1 MIYRVIMEV
10 GYREAW
16 FDFDDAETA
25 CSFAQLML
33 THQTPNE
40 DTCKKDHIELRVID
54 TTIKVVEEEE
64 N

>member
-1 MIYRVIMEV
+1 MIYRVIMKV
-10 GYREAW
+10 RYSEAW

-33 THQTPNE
+33 THQTPN
-40 DTCKKDHIELRVID
+40 DDSAKTDHVELKVID

-64 N
+64 D